1 MADLPQTILARGP
14 WQPDAVRAVWRS
26 DSYHPDAAA
35 AAEADRALERLR
47 ERGSPTHDGLAA
59 RLAGFR
65 VEDGRLTLEL
75 QPIRWALRLSR
86 TDASDT
92 ISALCVVRDAD
103 GRWLAGRRA
112 GWVATWAG
120 RWARGAGGAVEVG
133 ESPVLTLTR
142 ELREE
147 WSVEPARLRVEAL
160 VRTPNRSVM
169 LLAQAW
175 LPTGAAVAPDHEHD
189 EYSWWP
195 DQVSRWPA
203 EADPLLRDVGAMLEA
218 A

>member
-1 MADLPQTILARGP
+1 VADPAQTILARGP
-14 WQPDAVRAVWRS
+14 WQPDAVRAVWRE
-26 DSYHPDAAA
+26 DAYQPDAPA

-59 RLAGFR
+59 RLAGF
-65 VEDGRLTLEL
+65 ELADGRLTLEL

-86 TDASDT
+86 TDAGDT
-92 ISALCVVRDAD
+92 ISALCVVRDSD

-120 RWARGAGGAVEVG
+120 RWALGAGGAVEVG
-133 ESPVLTLTR
+133 ESPVATLTR
-142 ELREE
+142 ELSEE
-147 WSVEPARLRVEAL
+147 WSVEPARLQIEAL

-169 LLAQAW
+169 LVAQAW
-175 LPTGAAVAPDHEHD
+175 LPPGAAVAPDHEHD
-189 EYSWWP
+189 QYSWWP
-195 DQVSRWPA
+195 DEVSRWPP
-203 EADPLLRDVGAMLEA
+203 EADPLLRDVGVMLEA

>member
-1 MADLPQTILARGP
+1 MSDSPQTILARGP
-14 WQPDAVRAVWRS
+14 WQPDAVHAVWRS
-26 DSYHPDAAA
+26 DAYQPDAHA

-47 ERGSPTHDGLAA
+47 ERGSPTYDGLAA
-59 RLAGFR
+59 RLAGF
-65 VEDGRLTLEL
+65 ELADGQLTLEL

-86 TDASDT
+86 NDAGDT

-120 RWARGAGGAVEVG
+120 RWALGAGGAVEVG

-147 WSVEPARLRVEAL
+147 WSVAPARLQIEAL

-169 LLAQAW
+169 LVAQAW
-175 LPTGAAVAPDHEHD
+175 LPPGAAVAPDEEHD
-189 EYSWWP
+189 DFSWWP
-195 DQVSRWPA
+195 DQVSRWPP
-203 EADPLLRDVGAMLEA
+203 EADPLLRDVGTMLEA

>member
-1 MADLPQTILARGP
+1 LQTIVARGP
-14 WQPDAVRAVWRS
+14 WQPEAVRAVWRQ
-26 DSYHPDAAA
+26 DAYQPGAPA
-35 AAEADRALERLR
+35 DAEADRALVRLR
-47 ERGSPTHDGLAA
+47 ERGSPTYDGLAA
-59 RLAGFR
+59 RLAGF
-65 VEDGRLTLEL
+65 ELADGGLTLEL
-75 QPIRWALRLSR
+75 QPVRWALRLSR

-120 RWARGAGGAVEVG
+120 RWALGAGGAVEVG
-133 ESPVLTLTR
+133 ESPVATLTR

-147 WSVEPARLRVEAL
+147 WSVEPARLQVEAL

-169 LLAQAW
+169 LVAQAW
-175 LPTGAAVAPDHEHD
+175 LPRGAAVAPDHEHD

-195 DQVSRWPA
+195 NQVSRWPA
-203 EADPLLRDVGAMLEA
+203 EADPLLRDVGTMLEA